1 MSAASTIS
9 ESFSP
14 PDSAIPAVDRH
25 LDELQEELD
34 QLREEVGLLRRR
46 DQTVHHHMQRLD
58 EEMRLAARLQRDF
71 LPKAL
76 PRIGPLCFHTLYRPA
91 GYVSGDIYDVTR
103 LDERHIGF
111 FIADAVGHGMPAAL
125 LTMFLKRALTTKEI
139 RPDGYRLIPPAEALR
154 HLNTAL
160 LEQNLSHATFAT
172 ALYGI
177 IDIHT
182 LSVTFAR
189 GGHPNPILL
198 EHEGELRD
206 IEADGGL
213 LGIFP
218 DGEFTETTLQLGS
231 GDRLLLYTDGI
242 EVAFTDAKTMDTEQW
257 RSELHGRRKMAT
269 DAMLTDLVRHI
280 DSHGGSLAPKDDL
293 TMVVLDV
300 AA

>member
-1 MSAASTIS
+1 MSAAFTIPEPLS
-9 ESFSP
+9 QP
-14 PDSAIPAVDRH
+14 QAIDPH
-25 LDELQEELD
+25 LDALQDELD
-34 QLREEVGLLRRR
+34 HLREEVGLLRRR
-46 DQTVHHHMQRLD
+46 DQTIHYHMQRLD

-103 LDERHIGF
+103 LDEQHIGF

-125 LTMFLKRALTTKEI
+125 LTMFLKRALITKEI
-139 RPDGYRLIPPAEALR
+139 RPNGYRLIPPAEALR
-154 HLNTAL
+154 HLNNAL

-177 IDIHT
+177 INIET

-189 GGHPNPILL
+189 GGHPNPILM
-198 EHEGELRD
+198 EHAGELRD

-218 DGEFTETTLQLGS
+218 DGEFTESTLQLDA

-242 EVAFTDAKTMDTEQW
+242 ELAFTDAKTMDTERW
-257 RSELHGRRKMAT
+257 RTELHGRRQMET
-269 DAMLTDLVRHI
+269 DALLTDLVRHI
-280 DSHGGSLAPKDDL
+280 DDHSGSLTPKDDL
-293 TMVVLDV
+293 TMVVLEV

>member
-1 MSAASTIS
+1 MPHSAL
-9 ESFSP
+9 
-14 PDSAIPAVDRH
+14 PAVDLH
-25 LDELQEELD
+25 LDDLQLELD

-71 LPKAL
+71 LPKVL

-91 GYVSGDIYDVTR
+91 SYVSGDISDVTR
-103 LDERHIGF
+103 LDEDHVGF

-125 LTMFLKRALTTKEI
+125 LTMFLKRALMTKEI

-177 IDIHT
+177 IDTHT

-198 EHEGELRD
+198 EHQGELRD

-218 DGEFTETTLQLGS
+218 DGEFTETTLQLGA

-242 EVAFTDAKTMDTEQW
+242 EVAFTDAKTMDTERW
-257 RSELHGRRKMAT
+257 RSELHGRRKMET
-269 DAMLTDLVRHI
+269 DVMLTDLVRHI

>member
-1 MSAASTIS
+1 MAVS
-9 ESFSP
+9 SP
-14 PDSAIPAVDRH
+14 IPAPAPTLSRPLPEVEGQ
-25 LDELQEELD
+25 LEGLEKELQT
-34 QLREEVGLLRRR
+34 LREEVGLLRRR
-46 DQTVHHHMQRLD
+46 DQTIHYHMQRLD

-103 LDERHIGF
+103 LDEEHIGF

-125 LTMFLKRALTTKEI
+125 LTMFLKRALVTKEI
-139 RPDGYRLIPPAEALR
+139 RPDGYRLTSPAEALQ
-154 HLNTAL
+154 HLNRSL
-160 LEQNLSHATFAT
+160 LEQNLSNATFAT

-177 IDIHT
+177 INTST

-198 EHEGELRD
+198 EREGELRD

-218 DGEFTETTLQLGS
+218 DGDFSERTLQLGP

-242 EVAFTDAKTMDTEQW
+242 EVAFTDEKTMDTERW
-257 RSELHGRRKMAT
+257 RSELHCRRQLDT
-269 DAMLTDLVRHI
+269 DALLTDLVRHI
-280 DSHGGSLAPKDDL
+280 DNNCGSLAPKDDL
-293 TMVVLDV
+293 TMVVLEV
-300 AA
+300 EA